1 MANTRCINLD
11 IPYPF
16 LRLGECVVE
25 DLVHAGINTDI
36 SEDETRDTLER
47 HVELT
52 KRGSR
57 EMLRPITP
65 EDYNA
70 LNRELRALRE
80 SVSSDDHLKI
90 RAYYNRG
97 ICQVLKVARR

>member
-1 MANTRCINLD
+1 MANTRCFNLD
-11 IPYPF
+11 IPYSF

-25 DLVHAGINTDI
+25 DLVHAGIESDI
-36 SEDETRDTLER
+36 REDDTKDALER

-52 KRGSR
+52 KRASR

-65 EDYNA
+65 EDYKSLNA
-70 LNRELRALRE
+70 KLSELRE
-80 SVSSDDHLKI
+80 SVSPDDHLKI

>member
-1 MANTRCINLD
+1 M
-11 IPYPF
+11 
-16 LRLGECVVE
+16 E
-25 DLVHAGINTDI
+25 DLVDIGIDSDI
-36 SEDETRDTLER
+36 CEDDAKEALER

-52 KRGSR
+52 KRASR

-65 EDYNA
+65 EDYKS
-70 LNRELRALRE
+70 LNCSLSGLRE
-80 SVSSDDHLKI
+80 SVSHDDHLKI